1 MKKIALVF
9 DGLEQGGIER
19 IGVDYVRM
27 CRELGYEV
35 DVYNL
40 APKHYVT
47 AQFLPKDI
55 KVYNK
60 TFLKYFCPELYSYGA
75 QKWWWGKYAYAIV
88 SPLLT
93 LAQGIRKIVTR
104 KRKYAVATSI
114 AGHINDLSFVAKNFI
129 KADRKICWCH
139 GNILSYFAI
148 CDAYPFLY
156 KKVDK
161 FVVLSSAAQKD
172 IYAGHKYMYDK
183 EIIKIYNPTY
193 FSLSSCNKEKV
204 EEYSTKYGD
213 FIWMVS
219 RFEWRKAHEIAIE
232 AVKRLKEK
240 GVDKKIVFVGS
251 GETLDGHKKFAE
263 KIGIADNCIF
273 TGYQSNVQD
282 YIAASHVNL
291 LTSRWEGLPTVI
303 VEAMTIGKPCVMT
316 NSDDG
321 EVSGNG
327 KYCKL
332 VEIDDIDAIVDGL
345 YELYTNPETY
355 KKYQGLSLERAKA
368 FAPDTVK
375 SKLAKLLS

>member
-1 MKKIALVF
+1 M
-9 DGLEQGGIER
+9 
-19 IGVDYVRM
+19 
-27 CRELGYEV
+27 
-35 DVYNL
+35 
-40 APKHYVT
+40 
-47 AQFLPKDI
+47 
-55 KVYNK
+55 
-60 TFLKYFCPELYSYGA
+60 
-75 QKWWWGKYAYAIV
+75 
-88 SPLLT
+88 
-93 LAQGIRKIVTR
+93 
-104 KRKYAVATSI
+104 
-114 AGHINDLSFVAKNFI
+114 
-129 KADRKICWCH
+129 
-139 GNILSYFAI
+139 SYFAI

-213 FIWMVS
+213 FILMVS

-240 GVDKKIVFVGS
+240 GVDRKIVFVGS

-332 VEIDDIDAIVDGL
+332 VEQRNDLMKFIKEKEQERIEKDILDFDLCKPLYEVLYKMNKEIVDIMIFGDDA
-345 YELYTNPETY
+345 Y
-355 KKYQGLSLERAKA
+355 
-368 FAPDTVK
+368 DM
-375 SKLAKLLS
+375 